1 MSIILASLSGFLFI
15 SLTIYA
21 VFLFVTKEKRQI
33 DERMQRVST
42 SLTKALPEE
51 GGDKPHTLSLKTLI
65 GKAGGVFARRG
76 MTKGI
81 EEQLT
86 KADIPLR
93 GEEFL
98 IIWILLALGPG
109 TLLYITSS
117 NVILAFVLYLMG
129 ILLPPILLNIARQKR
144 LKKFNLLL
152 GESLSIMANAL
163 RAGFS
168 FMQCLEMVSR
178 EMPNPLAKEFA
189 RTYRE
194 MNLGTPTEQA
204 LQNMVK
210 RVASDDLDLLVT
222 AVLIQRQVGGNLAEV
237 LDNIS
242 NTIRER
248 IRIQGEIKTL
258 TAQGRLTGIIIGL
271 LPVALLLLLL
281 IVNPTY
287 MEPLISSKVGWAL
300 LATGVINECI
310 GLIII
315 NKIISIDV

>member
-1 MSIILASLSGFLFI
+1 MTVILASASGFLFVY
-15 SLTIYA
+15 LTIYA
-21 VFLFVTKEKRQI
+21 IYLRATREKRQI
-33 DERMQRVST
+33 NERMETVAT
-42 SLTKALPEE
+42 ALTKTLPEGSGE
-51 GGDKPHTLSLKTLI
+51 KPQSLSLKTII
-65 GKAGGVFARRG
+65 GKAGGIFARRG
-76 MTKGI
+76 MTKGL

-86 KADIPLR
+86 KADVPLR

-98 IIWILLALGPG
+98 IIWILVALSPG
-109 TLLYITSS
+109 TLLFIVTGKL
-117 NVILAFVLYLMG
+117 ILALVLYLLG
-129 ILLPPILLNIARQKR
+129 IILPPILLNNARQKR
-144 LKKFNLLL
+144 RKKFNQQL

-194 MNLGTPTEQA
+194 MNLGTPIEQA
-204 LQNMVK
+204 LQNLVN

-258 TAQGRLTGIIIGL
+258 TAQGRITGLVIGL
-271 LPVALLLLLL
+271 LPVALVLLLL
-281 IVNPTY
+281 IINPDY
-287 MEPLISSKVGWAL
+287 MKPLLSTKVGWAL
-300 LATGVINECI
+300 LATGVINELI
-310 GLIII
+310 GLMII
-315 NKIISIDV
+315 NKIISIDI